1 MAKTKKAT
9 TKKKAKIETVAGQ
22 APKTDS
28 ALERTIAQIE
38 KQYGSGAIMK
48 MDDSVRTQIDGI
60 QTGALSLDLALGDSA
75 SPEDAWLNS
84 TDQSLQEKRRWHST
98 R

>member
-1 MAKTKKAT
+1 MAKTKKI
-9 TKKKAKIETVAGQ
+9 TKKTKTKVTVEAL
-22 APKTDS
+22 APKTTKVDS

-60 QTGALSLDLALGDSA
+60 QTGALSLDLALG
-75 SPEDAWLNS
+75 
-84 TDQSLQEKRRWHST
+84 
-98 R
+98 